1 MSKDTTLHKG
11 ISRRSFLKTAAI
23 TAGTAAAANGTLTAL
38 AAEDAVASTAA
49 STETVTPTICR
60 ANCFQ
65 ACLLN
70 AHVRDGKVVKMSR
83 AEYPEEIYSG
93 CCLRGLSLPER
104 TYSETRLKH
113 PLRRKEGT
121 ERGAGEWEQISWDE
135 AITEIADNIKRI
147 QETYGPK
154 AMCYSTGSG
163 NYGPVQGR
171 ALHRLI
177 FTTGGT
183 IPNGMYDYAL
193 GWGTTR
199 VMGGGTFGY
208 SNEPK
213 DMINA
218 DEIIVWGTNPV
229 WTQPQTWRIILAAKD
244 RGARLTCIDPMR
256 SATSFFCDEW
266 IQINNGTDL
275 YMTLAMLNE
284 VVANDAIDVAYV
296 KSTTTAPFLIRKDT
310 GLFLRQSDIEG
321 GELAEDRS
329 AATINAVG
337 NTKKDPAYVIDAAT
351 GEPMLFTECTDPLL
365 EGEFTIEGFEVQT
378 VYTALK
384 KHIAQYTVKDASEM
398 CGVPEETIYKLIGKY
413 TSGKVIQAYTQYGI
427 DHYRGSHLWGQAL
440 AMLHGLTNNLSRSGS
455 GIGGPG
461 SPDGSLFP
469 LGAGS
474 TMYTGTAPLGYYN
487 YNSAICAAAWKDVIE
502 TGQYMGQDYPVKGY
516 FGNAENPMSNNSDQ
530 NKWLN
535 LVVKEMEFIA
545 MIDFEMTDTCRYAD
559 IVLPGAMWLECTDLR
574 GNFSNP
580 YVAYGP
586 KMIEPLY
593 ECKTDNEIAS
603 LVAEKLGLGEAYGHR
618 TDEEWI
624 DIFLNTPTCQAMG
637 LTQENLKKEHA
648 IRVAGTPEEPWIIG
662 GYGKEFPTPS
672 GRIELYCEIPTA
684 RYVWGQDWQSEAAE
698 QQFPI
703 WLPPYENWHGAEI
716 RKKYPLGFINLH
728 QRGRTHT
735 QFFEVQTLREIDPEP
750 LLHLS
755 RKDAEARGLANGD
768 IAETFNDRGH
778 AVTKVLIDDALPEG
792 LCYIPKGWQ
801 RSQYIDGCYQ
811 ELTSNKNDFCSG
823 GYNFYDASVEVK
835 KWEA

>member
-1 MSKDTTLHKG
+1 MSEEKTYRTL
-11 ISRRSFLKTAAI
+11 SRRGFLKT
-23 TAGTAAAANGTLTAL
+23 TAAAAGVAAAGGTLASL
-38 AAEDAVASTAA
+38 GAAKQAQAA
-49 STETVTPTICR
+49 GEEQIFTTICR

-83 AEYPEEIYSG
+83 GEYPEEIYSG
-93 CCLRGLSLPER
+93 CCLRGLTLPER
-104 TYSETRLKH
+104 TYANNRLKY
-113 PLRRKEGT
+113 PLKRKEGT
-121 ERGAGEWEQISWDE
+121 ERGAGEWEQISWDQ
-135 AITEIADNIKRI
+135 ATTEIAEKIVEI
-147 QETYGPK
+147 QTKYGPK
-154 AMCYSTGSG
+154 AMCFSTGSG

-177 FTTGGT
+177 FTAGGT

-213 DMINA
+213 DMLNA
-218 DEIIVWGTNPV
+218 DEIIIWGTNPV
-229 WTQPQTWRIILAAKD
+229 WAQPQTWRIILAAKD
-244 RGARLTCIDPMR
+244 NGARLTCIDPMR

-266 IQINNGTDL
+266 IRINNGTDL

-284 VVANDAIDVAYV
+284 VVKNDAIDVAYA

-321 GELAEDRS
+321 GELADKRD
-329 AATINAVG
+329 ATTVNTVG
-337 NTKKDPAYVIDAAT
+337 NTKKDPAYVIDAVT
-351 GEPMLFTECTDPLL
+351 GEKALFTECADPVL
-365 EGEFTIEGFEVQT
+365 EGEFTVDGFECIT
-378 VYTALK
+378 VYSALK
-384 KHIAQYTVKDASEM
+384 KHIAKYTVADASKI
-398 CGVPEETIYKLIGKY
+398 CGVPEETINKLIGLY
-413 TSGKVIQAYTQYGI
+413 TSGRVVQAYTQYGI

-440 AMLHGLTNNLSRSGS
+440 AMLHGLTNNLSRPGS

-461 SPDGSLFP
+461 SPDGTLFP
-469 LGAGS
+469 MGAGNS
-474 TMYTGTAPLGYYN
+474 MYTGTKPLGYYN
-487 YNSAICAAAWKDVIE
+487 YNSGICAAAWKDVLK
-502 TGQYMGQDYPVKGY
+502 TGKYMGQDYPCKGY

-530 NKWLN
+530 NLWLN
-535 LVVKEMEFIA
+535 VVVKELELIA

-559 IVLPGAMWLECTDLR
+559 YVLPGALWLECVDVR

-586 KMIEPLY
+586 KCIEPLY

-603 LVAEKLGLGEAYGHR
+603 IIAEKMGLGEAYGHY
-618 TDEEWI
+618 TDEQWI
-624 DIFLNTPTCQAMG
+624 DIFLSTDACKAKG
-637 LTQENLKKEHA
+637 LTQENLKKQNA
-648 IRVAGTPEEPWIIG
+648 IRVVGTPEKPWIIG
-662 GYGKEFPTPS
+662 GYGAEFPTPS

-684 RYVWGQDWQSEAAE
+684 RYVYGQDWQSEAAQ

-703 WLPPYENWHGAEI
+703 WEAPYENWHGAEI

-735 QFFEVQTLREIDPEP
+735 QWFELESIREIDPEP

-755 RKDAEARGLANGD
+755 REDAEARGLATGD
-768 IAETFNDRGH
+768 VAEAFNDRGH
-778 AVTKVLIDDALPEG
+778 AVAKVIIDDMLPQG

-801 RSQYIDGCYQ
+801 RHQYIAGCYQ
-811 ELTSNKNDFCSG
+811 ELTNNVNDFVSG
-823 GYNFYDASVEVK
+823 GYNFYDVAVEVK